1 MVAVAI
7 PGTLALTL
15 FVFYLYGYT
24 LNRITLFA
32 LIFSIG
38 ILVDDAIV
46 VVENIVRHMRM
57 PGNRG
62 RSPRAVAI
70 EAVDEVGNPTILATF
85 TVIAAILPMAFVGGL
100 MGPYMRPIPVGATA
114 AMIWSLLIAFIVT
127 PWAALKLLKKNGQGH
142 EHSADDWTTRLYR
155 QMMTPLIQSPL
166 HRWAFLGGVA
176 FLLLGAVSLIGLK
189 FVAVKMLPFDNK
201 NEFQVI
207 VDMPDGTTLEQTTE
221 ATRALAGEVAKL
233 PEVTDYQ
240 IYAGTAA
247 PFNFNG
253 LVRHYYL
260 RQGAKVA
267 DIQVNL
273 LPKHER
279 KAQSHAIARRAREVL
294 LPIAEQYGARIKV
307 AEVPPGPPV
316 LSTLVAEVYG
326 PDPERRRE
334 LARQVKEVFLQTE
347 GVVDV
352 DWYVE
357 DDQPKRRYV
366 VDKEKAALNGIST
379 GQVAQA
385 LRMAVGGTPVGLA
398 HLPAEKEDVQIFLRL
413 PQADRSDAAHLAQ
426 IPLQS
431 PSGVMVPLGELVR
444 VEDTVAEK
452 SLYHKNLMPVTY
464 VIGDVAGRAE
474 SGHDPEDEAGHRE
487 DPDPRGLP
495 DRAVLARQPFAA
507 EVRDEVG
514 WRVAHHLR
522 GLPGPRDPFAAV
534 LVLIYILVVGWF
546 QSFITPLVIAGANP
560 AHAGGHPAGAWPDGR
575 VLHGHVDDRLHRGRG
590 IIVRNSIIWWISSSS
605 ACARNAAGR
614 RR

>member
-1 MVAVAI
+1 
-7 PGTLALTL
+7 
-15 FVFYLYGYT
+15 
-24 LNRITLFA
+24 
-32 LIFSIG
+32 
-38 ILVDDAIV
+38 
-46 VVENIVRHMRM
+46 
-57 PGNRG
+57 
-62 RSPRAVAI
+62 
-70 EAVDEVGNPTILATF
+70 
-85 TVIAAILPMAFVGGL
+85 
-100 MGPYMRPIPVGATA
+100 
-114 AMIWSLLIAFIVT
+114 
-127 PWAALKLLKKNGQGH
+127 
-142 EHSADDWTTRLYR
+142 
-155 QMMTPLIQSPL
+155 
-166 HRWAFLGGVA
+166 
-176 FLLLGAVSLIGLK
+176 
-189 FVAVKMLPFDNK
+189 MLPFDNK

-464 VIGDVAGRAE
+464 VIGDVAGRAW
-474 SGHDPEDEAGHRE
+474 
-487 DPDPRGLP
+487 
-495 DRAVLARQPFAA
+495 RARST
-507 EVRDEVG
+507 R
-514 WRVAHHLR
+514 
-522 GLPGPRDPFAAV
+522 
-534 LVLIYILVVGWF
+534 
-546 QSFITPLVIAGANP
+546 S
-560 AHAGGHPAGAWPDGR
+560 
-575 VLHGHVDDRLHRGRG
+575 
-590 IIVRNSIIWWISSSS
+590 
-605 ACARNAAGR
+605 
-614 RR
+614 